1 MLQEPAEMP
10 EPVHFFAPG
19 MYLRRLVVPAG
30 MLIVGKTHRHD
41 HFLIVTTGRALV
53 ISEFG
58 RDEVMTGHVSVSKAG
73 VKRAVLA
80 LEDTDFLTVHLNAN
94 DSQDLEVIE
103 TEHIAPDTPE
113 LEAAIRG
120 MLQ

>member
-1 MLQEPAEMP
+1 MTAIAHPNPTREQIFRLQAKMLQEPAEMP

-53 ISEFG
+53 IS
-58 RDEVMTGHVSVSKAG
+58 AG
-73 VKRAVLA
+73 WR
-80 LEDTDFLTVHLNAN
+80 
-94 DSQDLEVIE
+94 
-103 TEHIAPDTPE
+103 PE
-113 LEAAIRG
+113 LTAMFRSVLCVLRCAGGAVAESLGFER
-120 MLQ
+120 L